1 MEFVAPQ
8 KFIKNTSTNRTNP
21 TELLLNSSSRLQ
33 TPKRMKERRKKKK
46 RKEES
51 KKRPAIL
58 AGSWSWA
65 EILTLRKTPS
75 QRGNQLGQKRN
86 FRGSKENAADGL
98 WKARQRKNCTHDL
111 YQSSVHSSL
120 NRELPVVKGSCVLE
134 RRVLSADPGK
144 GQLLAVKRQPEGLG
158 VRGATTGK
166 FYGKS
171 LRHHSKV
178 SLSSR
183 VQGAEPQS

>member
-58 AGSWSWA
+58 AGS
-65 EILTLRKTPS
+65 
-75 QRGNQLGQKRN
+75 
-86 FRGSKENAADGL
+86 
-98 WKARQRKNCTHDL
+98 
-111 YQSSVHSSL
+111 
-120 NRELPVVKGSCVLE
+120 
-134 RRVLSADPGK
+134 
-144 GQLLAVKRQPEGLG
+144 
-158 VRGATTGK
+158 
-166 FYGKS
+166 
-171 LRHHSKV
+171 
-178 SLSSR
+178 
-183 VQGAEPQS
+183 